1 VIKSEADMKFTDIE
15 SKNMTDLIKQKKE
28 LISQLF
34 EMKMK
39 NSLGQLTNP
48 VQIRTVRKNI
58 ARLNTAI
65 VKKSVR

>member
-1 VIKSEADMKFTDIE
+1 MKFADIE
-15 SKNMTDLIKQKKE
+15 NKNVKDLIKQKQE
-28 LISQLF
+28 LTSQLF

-39 NSLGQLTNP
+39 NSIGQLTNP
-48 VQIRTVRKNI
+48 VQIRMIRKNI

>member
-1 VIKSEADMKFTDIE
+1 MKFTDIE

-39 NSLGQLTNP
+39 NSLGQLSNP
-48 VQIRTVRKNI
+48 VQIRIVRKNI

>member
-1 VIKSEADMKFTDIE
+1 MKFVDIE
-15 SKNMTDLIKQKKE
+15 NKNMVDLIKQKKE
-28 LISQLF
+28 LTAHLF

-39 NSLGQLTNP
+39 NSLGQLENS
-48 VQIRTVRKNI
+48 VQIKIVRKNI

>member
-1 VIKSEADMKFTDIE
+1 MKFADIE
-15 SKNMTDLIKQKKE
+15 NKNLKDLIKQKQD
-28 LISQLF
+28 LVSQLF

-48 VQIRTVRKNI
+48 VQIRMVRKNI
-58 ARLNTAI
+58 AQLNTAI

>member
-1 VIKSEADMKFTDIE
+1 MKFADIE
-15 SKNMTDLIKQKKE
+15 NKNVKDLIKQKQE
-28 LISQLF
+28 LVSQLF

-48 VQIRTVRKNI
+48 IQIRMVRKNI
-58 ARLNTAI
+58 AQLNTAI

>member
-1 VIKSEADMKFTDIE
+1 MKFADME
-15 SKNMTDLIKQKKE
+15 NKNVNDLIKQKQE
-28 LISQLF
+28 LTSQLF

-48 VQIRTVRKNI
+48 VQIRMIRKNI

>member
-1 VIKSEADMKFTDIE
+1 MKFIDIE
-15 SKNMTDLIKQKKE
+15 SKNMIDLIKQKKE

-48 VQIRTVRKNI
+48 VQIKTVRKNI

>member
-1 VIKSEADMKFTDIE
+1 MKFTDIE

-39 NSLGQLTNP
+39 NSLGQLSNP

>member
-1 VIKSEADMKFTDIE
+1 MKFSDIE
-15 SKNMTDLIKQKKE
+15 NKNVADLIKQKKE

-39 NSLGQLTNP
+39 NSLGQLANP
-48 VQIRTVRKNI
+48 VQIRAVRKNI

>member
-1 VIKSEADMKFTDIE
+1 MKFTDIE

-39 NSLGQLTNP
+39 NSLGQLSNP
-48 VQIRTVRKNI
+48 VQIRMVRKNI

>member
-1 VIKSEADMKFTDIE
+1 MKFTDIE

-65 VKKSVR
+65 VKKSAR

>member
-1 VIKSEADMKFTDIE
+1 MKFADIE
-15 SKNMTDLIKQKKE
+15 NKNLKDLIKQKQD
-28 LISQLF
+28 LVSQLF

-48 VQIRTVRKNI
+48 VQIRLVRKNI
-58 ARLNTAI
+58 AQLNTAI

>member
-1 VIKSEADMKFTDIE
+1 MKFTDIE